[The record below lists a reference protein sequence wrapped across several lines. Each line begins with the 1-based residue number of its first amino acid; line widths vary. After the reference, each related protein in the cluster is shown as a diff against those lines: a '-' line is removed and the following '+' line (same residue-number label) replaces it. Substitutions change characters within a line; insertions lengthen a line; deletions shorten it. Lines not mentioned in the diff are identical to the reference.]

1 MSITSIRGDLA
12 CDSWRQAASP
22 PPPAVSGPLGSIAL
36 GLARRPPFPVLR
48 IKPLARTP
56 PAGHRA
62 PLGSHCPLQ
71 SRLSRLTR
79 SAHTV
84 QSPPVALL
92 SRPAL
97 VTLARLP
104 ESQSHPPPQNPSRRT
119 HRPKPLPRA
128 ADRHTSVLVL
138 VGGPMAAPVAG

>member
-1 MSITSIRGDLA
+1 VTVGLA
-12 CDSWRQAASP
+12 SSQSTTGRWRSGARRFGPTGQSLRSGSHNSP
-22 PPPAVSGPLGSIAL
+22 PTI
-36 GLARRPPFPVLR
+36 PVLR